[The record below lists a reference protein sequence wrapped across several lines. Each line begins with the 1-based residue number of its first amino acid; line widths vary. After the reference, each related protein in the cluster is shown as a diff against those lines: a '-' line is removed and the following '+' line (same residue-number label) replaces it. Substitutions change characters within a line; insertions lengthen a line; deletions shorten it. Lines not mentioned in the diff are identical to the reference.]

1 MEREDGGGDDREEER
16 EGERTRKK
24 KGDVRLGEEY
34 RSKGREKR
42 VKCGCCGN
50 YWWRENSAGL
60 N

>member
-16 EGERTRKK
+16 EGERIGK

-50 YWWRENSAGL
+50 YRWRENSAGL